1 MKTVSVLGLALKVR
15 VGFWKLLKACWKP
28 EYQAFLE
35 EKGEKKSENVLSR
48 SPLKKPDTQTSL
60 LKDRCISVIFRN
72 YYFK

>member
-1 MKTVSVLGLALKVR
+1 MTVSAFGLILKVR
-15 VGFWKLLKACWKP
+15 VGFWKLLKACWQP

-48 SPLKKPDTQTSL
+48 STLEKSDTQTSL
-60 LKDRCISVIFRN
+60 LKDQCIGVMFCN